1 MVDAA
6 GREQV
11 ALGDGRGRLR
21 LEVAHGSIS
30 HGPVSLVARID
41 RLDWAEPQWLTLRR
55 LIRSIRQ
62 GKLVTPL
69 PLPRTKTLRWL
80 LALRCWDARVEG
92 ATHRELAEILVG
104 PERARVEW
112 NRVTDFLRSRVRRAL
127 RFNRH
132 MMDRGWKELLI
143 NGSMERLRP
152 PTISSGSGARHPL
165 VNGGI
170 GLDQALDVP

>member
-1 MVDAA
+1 MVDAT

-11 ALGDGRGRLR
+11 ALGDGQGRLR
-21 LEVAHGSIS
+21 LEVGEGSVC
-30 HGPVSLVARID
+30 HGPVSLVARFD

-62 GKLVTPL
+62 GKLMTPPPL
-69 PLPRTKTLRWL
+69 PLERTTRWQM
-80 LALRCWDARVEG
+80 ALRCWDAKADG
-92 ATHRELAEILVG
+92 ASLRELADILVG
-104 PERARVEW
+104 PARAQSEW
-112 NRVTDFLRSRVRRAL
+112 CQETDYLRSRVRRIL

-152 PTISSGSGARHPL
+152 PTTTSGSGARHPP
-165 VNGGI
+165 VDGRSGHV
-170 GLDQALDVP
+170 GALDVP